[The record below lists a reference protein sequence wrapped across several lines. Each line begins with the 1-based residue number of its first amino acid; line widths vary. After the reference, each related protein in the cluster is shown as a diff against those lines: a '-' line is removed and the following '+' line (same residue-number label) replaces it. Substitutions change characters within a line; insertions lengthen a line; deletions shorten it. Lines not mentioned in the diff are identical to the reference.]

1 MKIETYSLSDL
12 FPGLGESRAT
22 VEAYWQT
29 ADDEIRVTERP
40 AMVIFPGGGYAFTSH
55 REAEPI
61 ALRFASLGYQC
72 FVVWYSCKPA
82 RHPLPLLEGAAAVAF
97 VRRNAVKF
105 GVDPRRIAV
114 IGFSAGGHCAGAVG
128 TLFAD
133 PIVTGPLKV
142 TPAECRP
149 DGMVLCYSVI
159 TAGDKAHVASLHN
172 LLGEETDPDLMA
184 KLSLET
190 SVTDETPPTF
200 LWTSANDGTVPCE
213 NTLLMAQA
221 LAKHK
226 IPFEVHIWPDLPHG
240 ASLANDQ
247 VYPTGSHHPG
257 INARVAVWPNE
268 CHAFL
273 TEEWR
278 KRG

>member
-72 FVVWYSCKPA
+72 FVVWYSCKPV

-114 IGFSAGGHCAGAVG
+114 IGRRGHVFRRRRHRRCIA
-128 TLFAD
+128 
-133 PIVTGPLKV
+133 
-142 TPAECRP
+142 
-149 DGMVLCYSVI
+149 
-159 TAGDKAHVASLHN
+159 
-172 LLGEETDPDLMA
+172 
-184 KLSLET
+184 
-190 SVTDETPPTF
+190 
-200 LWTSANDGTVPCE
+200 
-213 NTLLMAQA
+213 
-221 LAKHK
+221 
-226 IPFEVHIWPDLPHG
+226 
-240 ASLANDQ
+240 
-247 VYPTGSHHPG
+247 
-257 INARVAVWPNE
+257 
-268 CHAFL
+268 AFL
-273 TEEWR
+273 LR
-278 KRG
+278 QVILLVRHRFCFFRLSIL